1 MNRALRDAVSEDKL
15 GRIDRTHHRH
25 ERSCGTD
32 THILGGCHGIV
43 VMVKPMKNNNCVT
56 HGNGWTSMTWYKQWL
71 KISLN

>member
-43 VMVKPMKNNNCVT
+43 VMVKPMK
-56 HGNGWTSMTWYKQWL
+56 KQQLRYPWQRMD
-71 KISLN
+71 INDMV